1 MELLA
6 DENVE
11 TEWVQAL
18 SNGGHDIAR
27 VVDVEELGV
36 SATDSNVLAGANQA
50 ESSPPDGRPV
60 RFQRPTDRQS
70 SRHRHCR

>member
-18 SNGGHDIAR
+18 SNGGHDMF
-27 VVDVEELGV
+27 V
-36 SATDSNVLAGANQA
+36 SSTL
-50 ESSPPDGRPV
+50 ESSA
-60 RFQRPTDRQS
+60 
-70 SRHRHCR
+70 

>member
-11 TEWVQAL
+11 TEWIQAL
-18 SNGGHDIAR
+18 RDDGHDLVR

-36 SATDSNVLAGANQA
+36 SVPMRTSWQLHPERTAFS
-50 ESSPPDGRPV
+50 
-60 RFQRPTDRQS
+60 
-70 SRHRHCR
+70 

>member
-1 MELLA
+1 MDLLA

-18 SNGGHDIAR
+18 SNGGHDIVR

-50 ESSPPDGRPV
+50 ESSPPDGGPV
-60 RFQRPTDRQS
+60 RFQRPTDRRS
-70 SRHRHCR
+70 SWHHHCR